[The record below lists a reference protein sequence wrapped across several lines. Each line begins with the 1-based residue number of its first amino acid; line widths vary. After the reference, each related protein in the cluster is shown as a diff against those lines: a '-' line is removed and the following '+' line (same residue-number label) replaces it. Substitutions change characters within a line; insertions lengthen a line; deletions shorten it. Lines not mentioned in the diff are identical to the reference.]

1 MTTDLKLPAPDPGLR
16 PAPASRAER
25 AVQKARVGYI
35 LTASHSGSTLLAMLL
50 GAHPEACTVG
60 ELKGIEVEVETYRC
74 SCGELI
80 RECDFWRRVN
90 SAMRQ
95 RGFDFEITSAG
106 TNIHK
111 GAPPYLRRLLNP
123 LHRGPVLEWMRDT
136 ALCSSPGWR
145 AHLDRVQR
153 RNAALAAALLEESGT
168 QIIIDSSKVGLR
180 LKYLLRNPDLDVRVL
195 RLVRD
200 GRAVSMT
207 HTSPAEFAD
216 AADPRHRSGG
226 SGAVRPNFRLPM
238 DEAALLW
245 RHSNEEADRV
255 TASLPRA
262 QWMEVR
268 YEELCRRPKET
279 LRAVCDFLG
288 LAPVPVGGDFRARKP
303 QHIVG
308 NGMRFDRS
316 SDIRLDE
323 RWRTHLSAENLQIF
337 ERLAGALNRKYGYE

>member
-1 MTTDLKLPAPDPGLR
+1 
-16 PAPASRAER
+16 
-25 AVQKARVGYI
+25 
-35 LTASHSGSTLLAMLL
+35 MLL

-90 SAMRQ
+90 GAMHR
-95 RGFDFEITSAG
+95 RGFGFDITAAG
-106 TNIHK
+106 TNIQK
-111 GAPPYLRRLLNP
+111 GAPRHLRRLLSP
-123 LHRGPVLEWMRDT
+123 LHRGPALEWVRDT
-136 ALCSSPGWR
+136 ALHFSPGWR
-145 AHLDRVQR
+145 AHLDGVQR
-153 RNAALAAALLEESGT
+153 RNAALIAALLEESGT
-168 QIIIDSSKVGLR
+168 QIVIDSSKVGLR
-180 LKYLLRNPDLDVRVL
+180 LKYLLRNRELDVRVL

-216 AADPRHRSGG
+216 AADPRNRSGG

-268 YEELCRRPKET
+268 YEELCRRPEET
-279 LRAVCDFLG
+279 LRAVCDFLR
-288 LAPVPVGGDFRARKP
+288 LTPAPVEENFRARKP

-323 RWRTHLSAENLQIF
+323 RWRTHLSVENLQTF
-337 ERLAGALNRKYGYE
+337 EHLAGPLNRQYGYE

>member
-1 MTTDLKLPAPDPGLR
+1 MTSAPTVSPV
-16 PAPASRAER
+16 ER
-25 AVQKARVGYI
+25 APLTARSTSKPRLGYI
-35 LTASHSGSTLLAMLL
+35 LAASHSGSTLLAMLL
-50 GAHPEACTVG
+50 GAHPDACTVG

-80 RECDFWRRVN
+80 RECDFWQRVN
-90 SAMRQ
+90 SAMRR
-95 RGFDFEITSAG
+95 RGFEFEITAAG
-106 TNIHK
+106 TNIQK
-111 GAPPYLRRLLNP
+111 GIPAHLRRLINP
-123 LHRGPVLEWMRDT
+123 LYRGPALEWVRDT
-136 ALCSSPGWR
+136 ALNFLPGWR

-153 RNAALAAALLEESGT
+153 RNAALVAALLEESRT
-168 QIIIDSSKVGLR
+168 QVIIDSSKVGLR

-216 AADPRHRSGG
+216 AADPRNRSGG

-262 QWMEVR
+262 QWLEVR
-268 YEELCRRPKET
+268 YEELCRRPEET
-279 LRAVCDFLG
+279 LRVVCEFLG
-288 LAPVPVGGDFRARKP
+288 LPSAPVGGNFRERKP

-316 SDIRLDE
+316 SEIRLDE

-337 ERLAGALNRKYGYE
+337 ERLAGPLNRKYGYE